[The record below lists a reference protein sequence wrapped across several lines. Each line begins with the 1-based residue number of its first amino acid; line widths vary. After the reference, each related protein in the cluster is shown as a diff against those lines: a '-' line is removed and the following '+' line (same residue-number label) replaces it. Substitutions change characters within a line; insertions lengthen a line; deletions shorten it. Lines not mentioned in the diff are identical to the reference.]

1 MNLMLRISVSLI
13 TLCKKSRE
21 SKIKSLPATTSISK
35 SKVSTIDL
43 NKKSIRVAVLRLPT
57 EIAVSMIES
66 RKEMNPNSHSS
77 SNSSAG
83 RPFQS
88 ASRISLPL
96 IKSARSTTLLLSVL
110 RISLKKER
118 TSAKSFRM
126 KRRRF
131 NRVLLSSLRRTSV
144 NNQTTINC
152 NTDSTIFSKRQVFQS
167 VVSQSCKTSSNF

>member
-1 MNLMLRISVSLI
+1 MIIS
-13 TLCKKSRE
+13 CKKSRE

-35 SKVSTIDL
+35 SKESMINL

-66 RKEMNPNSHSS
+66 RKEMKPNSHN
-77 SNSSAG
+77 SNNSFAG

-88 ASRISLPL
+88 VSRIFLPS
-96 IKSARSTTLLLSVL
+96 IRSAKSITLLLSAL

-118 TSAKSFRM
+118 TSARSFKM

-152 NTDSTIFSKRQVFQS
+152 NIDSTIFSKRQVFQS
-167 VVSQSCKTSSNF
+167 VVSQSCKISSNF